1 MIILNHGKIELK
13 KYLISCCNRHHN
25 HLLNHIHWTILI
37 FIMETKYVRSIFV
50 TFCAN
55 NTRYICFVLSIS
67 YYSFLTI
74 INHHSF
80 QHSVFAIKFYFVP
93 FERYLQDKVLQEY
106 KKLFLQ
112 SVFRLKRKKTKNP
125 NVIRSLFIGHQKSSV
140 SLLRICSFI
149 LYFQTKQI
157 YLEQQQLDKHL
168 SYHPL
173 NLILFPTINHH

>member
-93 FERYLQDKVLQEY
+93 FERYLKDKVLQEY

-112 SVFRLKRKKTKNP
+112 SVFRLKRKKTKP
-125 NVIRSLFIGHQKSSV
+125 KRHPFVVHWPSKV
-140 SLLRICSFI
+140 VSFI
-149 LYFQTKQI
+149 IANMFFYSIFSNQTNIPRAAAVGQTSFVSSS
-157 YLEQQQLDKHL
+157 EPN
-168 SYHPL
+168 S
-173 NLILFPTINHH
+173 FPYN